1 MEPMKFER
9 ITVAPLAPALGAEVS
24 GVDLSQ
30 PVDDTTADEIR
41 RAFADYLV
49 LFFRDQELTPES
61 QVSFAGLFGP
71 VGAYPFAEPIAE
83 HPQVIPVIK
92 EAHQTTNF
100 GGIWH
105 TDTPYL
111 EQPSL
116 GSVLYAREVPPY
128 GGDTMWA
135 NGYRAWETLSEG
147 LRATLE
153 PLRAVQSAAKNKA
166 ELRADHL
173 KDGAM
178 RGHNIEE
185 MDVRRAEH
193 PVARTHPVTGRKAL
207 YVSPAHT
214 TNFAGW
220 TEAESAPLLD
230 YLFSHITAEENTCRF
245 RWTRGTVAVW
255 DNRCSLHYP
264 LNDYHGHR
272 REMHRVTIEGEHP
285 A

>member
-1 MEPMKFER
+1 MNYER
-9 ITVAPLAPALGAEVS
+9 IEICPLTPALGAEIS
-24 GVDLSQ
+24 GIDLSQ
-30 PVDDTTADEIR
+30 PIDDDAAGEVR

-49 LFFRDQELTPES
+49 LFLRDQEITPAQ
-61 QVSFAGLFGP
+61 QVAFAGLFGP
-71 VGAYPFAEPIAE
+71 VGTYPFAEPIAE
-83 HPQVIPVIK
+83 HPRVIPVVK

-111 EQPSL
+111 ENPSL
-116 GSVLYAREVPPY
+116 GSVLYAREVPAV
-128 GGDTMWA
+128 GGDTVWA
-135 NGYRAWETLSEG
+135 SGNRAWETLSEG

-166 ELRADHL
+166 ELRVDHL
-173 KDGAM
+173 KDGSM
-178 RGHNIEE
+178 QGHNVEA
-185 MDVRRAEH
+185 MDVQQAEH
-193 PVARTHPVTGRKAL
+193 PVVRTHPVTGRKSL

-214 TNFAGW
+214 THFVGW

-230 YLFSHITAEENTCRF
+230 YLYRHITREENTCRF
-245 RWTRGTVAVW
+245 RWTRGSVAVW

-272 REMHRVTIEGEHP
+272 REMHRVTIDGERP
-285 A
+285 V

>member
-1 MEPMKFER
+1 MKFER
-9 ITVAPLAPALGAEVS
+9 INISPLAPALGAEIS
-24 GVDLSQ
+24 EIDLSQ
-30 PVDDTTADEIR
+30 PIDNDIAEEIR

-61 QVSFAGLFGP
+61 QVAFAGLFGT
-71 VGAYPFAEPIAE
+71 VGTYPFAEPIAE
-83 HPQVIPVIK
+83 NPKVIPVVK
-92 EAHQTTNF
+92 EPHQTTNF

-116 GSVLYAREVPPY
+116 GSVLYAREVPVS

-135 NGYRAWETLSEG
+135 SGYRAWETLSEG
-147 LRATLE
+147 LREALE

-173 KDGAM
+173 KGGSMQGQNMEAM
-178 RGHNIEE
+178 DERQ
-185 MDVRRAEH
+185 AEH
-193 PVARTHPVTGRKAL
+193 AVARTHPVTGRKAL
-207 YVSPAHT
+207 YISPAHT
-214 TNFAGW
+214 THFVGW

-230 YLFSHITAEENTCRF
+230 YLFSHITREENTCRF
-245 RWTRGTVAVW
+245 RWTKGAVAVW

-264 LNDYHGHR
+264 LNDYHGQR
-272 REMHRVTIEGEHP
+272 REMHRVTIDGERP
-285 A
+285 V

>member
-1 MEPMKFER
+1 MNYER
-9 ITVAPLAPALGAEVS
+9 IEICPLTPALGAEIS

-30 PVDDTTADEIR
+30 PIDDATTGEIR

-49 LFFRDQELTPES
+49 LFFRDQEITPAQ
-61 QVSFAGLFGP
+61 QVAFAGLFGP
-71 VGAYPFAEPIAE
+71 VGAYPFAEPITE
-83 HPQVIPVIK
+83 HPRVIPIVK

-111 EQPSL
+111 EKPSL
-116 GSVLYAREVPPY
+116 GSVLYAREVPAV
-128 GGDTMWA
+128 GGDTVWA
-135 NGYRAWETLSEG
+135 SGYRAWETLSEG

-166 ELRADHL
+166 ELRVDHL
-173 KDGAM
+173 KDGSM
-178 RGHNIEE
+178 QGHNVEA
-185 MDVRRAEH
+185 MDVQQAEH
-193 PVARTHPVTGRKAL
+193 PVARTHPVTRRKAL

-214 TNFAGW
+214 THFADW
-220 TEAESAPLLD
+220 TETESAPLLD
-230 YLFSHITAEENTCRF
+230 YLYRHITREENTCRF
-245 RWTRGTVAVW
+245 RWTRGSVAVW

-272 REMHRVTIEGEHP
+272 REMHRVTIDGERP
-285 A
+285 V

>member
-1 MEPMKFER
+1 MSYEK
-9 ITVAPLAPALGAEVS
+9 ITVSPLSPALGAEIS
-24 GVDLSQ
+24 GLDLSQ
-30 PVDDTTADEIR
+30 AAEGAAADEIR

-49 LFFRDQELTPES
+49 LFFRDQDITPAQ
-61 QVSFAGLFGP
+61 QVAFAELFGP

-83 HPQVIPVIK
+83 HPKVIAIVK
-92 EAHQTTNF
+92 EPHQTTNF

-111 EQPSL
+111 ERPSL
-116 GSVLYAREVPPY
+116 GSVLYAREVPDC

-147 LRATLE
+147 LRAVLE
-153 PLRAVQSAAKNKA
+153 PLHAVQSAAKNKA
-166 ELRADHL
+166 KLRADHL
-173 KDGAM
+173 KDGSM
-178 RGHNIEE
+178 RGHNVEV
-185 MDVRRAEH
+185 MDAQQAEH

-214 TNFAGW
+214 TSFTGW
-220 TEAESAPLLD
+220 TEPESAPLLD
-230 YLFSHITAEENTCRF
+230 YLYRHITAEENVCRF

-272 REMHRVTIEGEHP
+272 REMHRVTIDGERP
-285 A
+285 V